1 MVKYDCFEH
10 KVAVI
15 SGGAGGM
22 GVAIAKKLLEQGA
35 HVALVDQDEQ
45 KLGDAREKMAELSTD
60 QAKQLYIQADVRNSV
75 EVKNAIAQVQAELK
89 VIDILINAVGI
100 YIGRAIDDTSDEDFD
115 NLIGT
120 NLKAPLYFCREVV
133 PFMKQNNGGAIVNI
147 SSIGGA
153 VAMEGSPA
161 YVATKTGITGLTRSL
176 GLDLIEYGIRV
187 NGIAPGWTLTPMTEA
202 LYADPNIRTALL
214 ADTPANRFAMPEE
227 QADLALW
234 LASDHASYM
243 CGQTI
248 LNDGGWTLR

>member
-1 MVKYDCFEH
+1 MIKYDCFTH

-22 GVAIAKKLLEQGA
+22 GISIAEKLLEQGA
-35 HVALVDQDEQ
+35 HVAIIDQDQ
-45 KLGDAREKMAELSTD
+45 ARLDFAR
-60 QAKQLYIQADVRNSV
+60 KQLENQGGNQMKRLYIKADVRNSK
-75 EVKNAIAQVQAELK
+75 EVKAAIEEVSKELK

-100 YIGRAIDDTSDEDFD
+100 YIGKAIDETLDEDFE

-133 PFMKQNNGGAIVNI
+133 PHMKQNKGGAIVNI
-147 SSIGGA
+147 SSIGGE

-161 YVATKTGITGLTRSL
+161 YVATKTGIAGLTRSL

-187 NGIAPGWTLTPMTEA
+187 NGIAPGWTLTPMTEP
-202 LYADPNIRTALL
+202 LYADVNVRTALL

-234 LASDHASYM
+234 LASDHASYI